1 MQIKKCEQEI
11 IKFGVWLTGHEQK
24 DIEQMLNDYNNYK
37 DNKSNLVEARV
48 SPTEPTFAT
57 AEVLKLVR
65 EEITESYFNEMD
77 RNDFEQKLYTI
88 LGIITCALKRGE
100 VRR

>member
-37 DNKSNLVEARV
+37 DNESNLVEARV
-48 SPTEPTFAT
+48 MQKIADIKKEFEEKFHPLLTDDRLVYSNTSIRDLWIWFE
-57 AEVLKLVR
+57 LKIKSNFSV
-65 EEITESYFNEMD
+65 
-77 RNDFEQKLYTI
+77 
-88 LGIITCALKRGE
+88 
-100 VRR
+100 